1 MPEKDIPSMEE
12 YLPDLEDFDPE
23 NRINPS
29 SYGLAVL
36 HNAQA
41 DIGVSEDLGKND
53 GQRIREYFKHF
64 GMGAKQDWC
73 AAAVSSWML
82 EAGSSPIKGAVG
94 AREVGN
100 QFAQANLWIPKNKI
114 EPKHLIPG
122 NIAVWS
128 RGPQGSGLG
137 HIGVIESSNGNNFT
151 SIEGNS
157 GPKSNAVVRNSHSIK
172 DANLLGIG
180 MLTLESKIASASR
193 EFWKKLS
200 SYKITKEAKLS
211 SQISLTEREKEIF
224 ELLMAVVREKTPST
238 VLRAAG
244 GWVRDKLLGKASHD
258 IDIAIDN
265 MTGVAFAKLV
275 LEWMKEQ
282 GMPAAEEVTTV
293 EANTEANK
301 NIESAQIPIL
311 GISVDFVQLRKDVY
325 NDDSRNPE
333 VEFGVPAEEDA
344 KRRDLT
350 INSLFYNINED
361 KVEDFVGGIDDLE
374 NKVARTPIDPVQTY
388 LEDPLR
394 ILRAVRFA
402 AKYDLQLDPGL
413 IAAANDPRV
422 QESFS
427 KKITKERI
435 LSELI
440 GQKEKDNWKRGLL
453 IGPNFDRAA
462 RLLKDLGIRD
472 LILKPNLEQI
482 QRAYERHQ
490 EEVRKNRASGEKW
503 NINQPTPDWDMEQNN
518 PHHTETVWNHT
529 MKALE
534 YLKHMDESGLSFAKK
549 MDVKD
554 EIVRNLAML
563 LHDSGKC
570 DVCSQQKDNPEHYT
584 YRGHEVSSALMAEE
598 ILTDLKAPNDIK
610 DRVVS
615 LIKNHMRLHGLPSD
629 VSDKSIRSFV
639 TDLGPQ
645 DSFLSV
651 DMSKG
656 DSMGKAKSEL
666 DPKYD
671 RFGKMIDEYL
681 KMTGGKKD
689 IAPPITG
696 KEIMS
701 ILGLKPGPEVGK
713 VTKALKEALLEN
725 PAMTKEEAINF
736 IQQFRN

>member
-1 MPEKDIPSMEE
+1 MSEKNPSPLDE
-12 YLPDLEDFDPE
+12 YLPDLEDIDPE
-23 NRINPS
+23 SPIRPS
-29 SYGLAVL
+29 SFGLAVL

-41 DIGVSEDLGKND
+41 DIGVTEDLGKND
-53 GQRIREYFKHF
+53 GKRIREYFKYF
-64 GMGAKQDWC
+64 NMGASQDWC
-73 AAAVSSWML
+73 AAAVSAWMK
-82 EAGSSPIKGAVG
+82 EAGGGPIAGSVG
-94 AREVGN
+94 ARQVGS
-100 QFAQANLWIPKNKI
+100 QFANANLWVPKGKI
-114 EPKHLIPG
+114 QPKHLIPG
-122 NIAVWS
+122 NIAVWA
-128 RGPQGSGLG
+128 RGPSGSGLG
-137 HIGVIESSNGNNFT
+137 HIGVIESSDGKNFT

-157 GPKSNAVVRNSHSIK
+157 GTRSNAVVRNTHSIN

-180 MLTLESKIASASR
+180 MLTLESKIAQSAR
-193 EFWKKLS
+193 EFWKHLS
-200 SYKITKEAKLS
+200 AYNLVKEAK
-211 SQISLTEREKEIF
+211 ISPEIKLTEREKEIY

-282 GMPAAEEVTTV
+282 GMPAADDVTTV

-311 GISVDFVQLRKDVY
+311 GISIDFVQLRKDTY
-325 NDDSRNPE
+325 TNDSRNPE

-361 KVEDFVGGIDDLE
+361 KVEDFVGGVEDLE
-374 NKVARTPIDPVQTY
+374 NKIARTPIDPVQTY

-422 QESFS
+422 QESFV

-440 GQKEKDNWKRGLL
+440 GQQEKDNWKRGLL

-462 RLLKDLGIRD
+462 KLLKDLGIRD
-472 LILKPNLEQI
+472 MILRPTLDQLK
-482 QRAYERHQ
+482 RAYERHQ
-490 EEVRKNRASGEKW
+490 EEVKKGRTTGEKW
-503 NINQPTPDWDMEQNN
+503 VIDQEPNWDMEQNN

-534 YLKHMDESGLSFAKK
+534 YLKHMDESNQSFAKK

-570 DVCSQQKDNPEHYT
+570 DICSQQRDNPDHYT

-610 DRVVS
+610 SRVVT

-629 VSDKSIRSFV
+629 ASDKSIRSFV
-639 TDLGPQ
+639 TDLGPEN
-645 DSFLSV
+645 SFLSV

-689 IAPPITG
+689 IPPPITG

-713 VTKALKEALLEN
+713 VTKALKEALIEN
-725 PAMTKEEAINF
+725 PAMTKEEAIAF
-736 IQQFRN
+736 IRNI